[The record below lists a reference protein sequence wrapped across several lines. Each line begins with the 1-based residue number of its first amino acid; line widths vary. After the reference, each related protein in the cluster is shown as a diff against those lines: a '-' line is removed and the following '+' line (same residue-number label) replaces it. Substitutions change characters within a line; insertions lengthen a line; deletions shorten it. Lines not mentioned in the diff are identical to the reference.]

1 MKKARKTLPIFTTTH
16 IQKKKTHHTRPR
28 THTRRS
34 DEVKRKREREWR
46 TTAEREIEAGAA
58 QRVRCLATQQ
68 SCLYW
73 CFASETKRSGN

>member
-34 DEVKRKREREWR
+34 DEVKRKHERVENNSKVREK
-46 TTAEREIEAGAA
+46 
-58 QRVRCLATQQ
+58 L
-68 SCLYW
+68 
-73 CFASETKRSGN
+73 K